1 MEGTTISG
9 ERRLS
14 SKDRTM
20 YQFDTDIIMR
30 RPSKICASSEIQQTR
45 IKSRVLLILLLAI
58 LLLPMSTLLFEDKI
72 DSSISESSFHAA
84 AEIPTLSLSY
94 YSGFSSSF
102 APLASGDRIAGD
114 HIILNATWTPRNNV
128 NGTVIQVN
136 ASAIPSVIVSESNT
150 SSVEIDTRLLGNN
163 ATCSVNVTTWLL
175 NGTAITEMFTNVF
188 FGNFFVPHVFVL
200 TPNGGE
206 KWPGQH
212 NITWTAWDNNTDDS
226 LSFEVLLSSDSG
238 KSFQLM
244 SSQLMDYWFM
254 LDFAPFQN
262 LSSYFIEVRVSDGIY
277 TNSDKSDSSFTA
289 GTVASS
295 ITSTNIETTTDS
307 TATAPPDA
315 LDSRVALFIAAAII
329 ASAILSLIVYHQ
341 AKRLS

>member
-1 MEGTTISG
+1 
-9 ERRLS
+9 LS

-20 YQFDTDIIMR
+20 YQFDTDRMMR
-30 RPSKICASSEIQQTR
+30 RPSTICASSKIQPTR

-58 LLLPMSTLLFEDKI
+58 LFLPMSTLLFDDKI
-72 DSSISESSFHAA
+72 DASSSESSFQPA
-84 AEIPTLSLSY
+84 AETPTLSLSY
-94 YSGFSSSF
+94 YSRFNSSF

-114 HIILNATWTPRNNV
+114 HIILNATWVPRDNV

-150 SSVEIDTRLLGNN
+150 SSVEIDTRLLRNN
-163 ATCSVNVTTWLL
+163 ATCTINVTTWLL
-175 NGTAITEMFTNVF
+175 NGTAITEIFTNVF
-188 FGNFFVPHVFVL
+188 FGNFFIPHVSVL

-212 NITWTAWDNNTDDS
+212 NITWTAWDNNTDDN

-238 KSFQLM
+238 TSFQLI
-244 SSQLMDYWFM
+244 SSELTDYWFM
-254 LDFAPFQN
+254 LDFATFQN
-262 LSSYFIEVRVSDGIY
+262 LSTYVIEVRVSDGIY
-277 TNSDKSDSSFTA
+277 TISDESDSSFIA
-289 GTVASS
+289 GTVAPS
-295 ITSTNIETTTDS
+295 ITSTTTETNTET
-307 TATAPPDA
+307 TATAPTT

-329 ASAILSLIVYHQ
+329 ASAFLSLIVYHQ